1 MPQLPGNFARR
12 PLSSTFPSDRRA
24 HAPRKSL
31 VHRICSEFNE
41 MPGLCLTTAQAS
53 RLFSLE
59 QEVCA
64 RVFSE
69 LVEGGVLVL
78 THAGRYRLRP
88 PAA

>member
-1 MPQLPGNFARR
+1 MPQLPERIPGR
-12 PLSSTFPSDRRA
+12 PLAAALPPDRRA

-31 VHRICSEFNE
+31 VHRIRSEFDE

-53 RLFSLE
+53 RLFSLD
-59 QEVCA
+59 QAVCA

-69 LVEGGVLVL
+69 LVDGGVLVL
-78 THAGRYRLRP
+78 TQTGRYRLRP